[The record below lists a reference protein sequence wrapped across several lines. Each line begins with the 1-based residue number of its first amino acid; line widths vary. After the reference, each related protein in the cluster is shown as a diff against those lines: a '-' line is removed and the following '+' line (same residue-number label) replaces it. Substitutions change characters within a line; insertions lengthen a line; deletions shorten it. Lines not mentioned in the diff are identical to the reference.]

1 MLSVSILAFTIFL
14 YIINYRRKNRQ
25 KHGFLCRVPTNHQV
39 QGWSTAKLL
48 QIICI
53 FAKSFKQYR
62 DMTKEELAQMNEEGG
77 AQQAPLAEDATDET
91 SVDERP
97 NRTAFSKRFSKR
109 HSDIDFEDKEARY
122 AAMNDDADLLG
133 QYEESGKALSKVFDK
148 HKWIA
153 ALAMDMEKNPDDN
166 PFDAMARMG
175 IDVKTLLDD
184 PEGGKKLAEILAKHN
199 EDVAEQ
205 NDATE
210 KVTANMRKS
219 LERLMKLYPDEAQDM
234 WSQIYEI
241 HDKVESGDISDDI
254 WKMLRNANNYDSDIT
269 SAREEAAM
277 QARNEKIQ
285 NKVRSSSTE
294 GIPPSLSSSGAG
306 NKPAKKKN
314 EPKSGF
320 FEGITY

>member
-1 MLSVSILAFTIFL
+1 MAFFAVFQPTTKRKVGARQNFFKLFAFL
-14 YIINYRRKNRQ
+14 
-25 KHGFLCRVPTNHQV
+25 P
-39 QGWSTAKLL
+39 
-48 QIICI
+48 
-53 FAKSFKQYR
+53 KSFKQYYR

-77 AQQAPLAEDATDET
+77 AQQAPPAEAATDEAP
-91 SVDERP
+91 VDERP
-97 NRTAFSKRFSKR
+97 NRTAFSKRFSNR

-133 QYEESGKALSKVFDK
+133 QYEQSGKALSKVFDK
-148 HKWIA
+148 HKWLA

-205 NDATE
+205 NEATE

-219 LERLMKLYPDEAQDM
+219 LERLMKLYPDDAQDM

-254 WKMLRNANNYDSDIT
+254 WKMLHNANNYDSDIS
-269 SAREEAAM
+269 SARDEAAM

-285 NKVRSSSTE
+285 NKVRSSANE

-306 NKPAKKKN
+306 NAPAKKKT
-314 EPKSGF
+314 KKRASSF
-320 FEGITY
+320 FDDIG

>member
-1 MLSVSILAFTIFL
+1 MAFFAMF
-14 YIINYRRKNRQ
+14 Q
-25 KHGFLCRVPTNHQV
+25 P
-39 QGWSTAKLL
+39 TAKRKVGARQNFFKL
-48 QIICI
+48 
-53 FAKSFKQYR
+53 FAFLPKSFKQYYR

-77 AQQAPLAEDATDET
+77 AQQAPPAEAATDET

-97 NRTAFSKRFSKR
+97 NRTAFSKRFSNR

-133 QYEESGKALSKVFDK
+133 RYEESGKALSKVFDK
-148 HKWIA
+148 HKWLA

-166 PFDAMARMG
+166 PFDAMARLG
-175 IDVKTLLDD
+175 IDVKTLFDD

-205 NDATE
+205 NAAADR
-210 KVTANMRKS
+210 VFANMQKS
-219 LERLMKLYPDEAQDM
+219 YERLMNLYPDEVDDM
-234 WSQIYEI
+234 WQQLYEI

-254 WKMLRNANNYDSDIT
+254 WKMLHNANNYDSDIS
-269 SAREEAAM
+269 SARDEAAM

-306 NKPAKKKN
+306 NKPAKKQKR
-314 EPKSGF
+314 ESF
-320 FEGITY
+320 FDDIRSN

>member
-1 MLSVSILAFTIFL
+1 LPLPFSYTLLIIGAKIGKNMAFFAVF
-14 YIINYRRKNRQ
+14 Q
-25 KHGFLCRVPTNHQV
+25 P
-39 QGWSTAKLL
+39 TAKRKVGARQNFFKL
-48 QIICI
+48 
-53 FAKSFKQYR
+53 FAFLPKSFKQYYR

-77 AQQAPLAEDATDET
+77 AQQAPPAEAATDET

-97 NRTAFSKRFSKR
+97 NRTAFSKRFSNR

-133 QYEESGKALSKVFDK
+133 RYEESGKALSKVFDK
-148 HKWIA
+148 HKWLA

-205 NDATE
+205 NEATE

-219 LERLMKLYPDEAQDM
+219 LERLMKLYPDDAQDM

-254 WKMLRNANNYDSDIT
+254 WKMLHNANNYDSDIS
-269 SAREEAAM
+269 SARDEAAM

-285 NKVRSSSTE
+285 NKVRSSANE

-306 NKPAKKKN
+306 NAPAKKKT
-314 EPKSGF
+314 KKRASSF
-320 FEGITY
+320 FDDIG

>member
-1 MLSVSILAFTIFL
+1 MAFFAVFQPTTKRKVGARQNFFKLFAFL
-14 YIINYRRKNRQ
+14 
-25 KHGFLCRVPTNHQV
+25 P
-39 QGWSTAKLL
+39 
-48 QIICI
+48 
-53 FAKSFKQYR
+53 KSLKKYYR

-77 AQQAPLAEDATDET
+77 TQQATPSEAAADET

-133 QYEESGKALSKVFDK
+133 RYEESGKALSKVFDK
-148 HKWIA
+148 HKWLA

-166 PFDAMARMG
+166 PFDAMARLG
-175 IDVKTLLDD
+175 IDVKMLIDD

-205 NDATE
+205 NEATE

-219 LERLMKLYPDEAQDM
+219 LERLMNLYPDEAHDM

-254 WKMLRNANNYDSDIT
+254 WKMLHNANNYDSDIT
-269 SAREEAAM
+269 SARDEAAM

>member
-1 MLSVSILAFTIFL
+1 MAFFAVFQPTTKRKVGARQNFFKLFAFL
-14 YIINYRRKNRQ
+14 
-25 KHGFLCRVPTNHQV
+25 P
-39 QGWSTAKLL
+39 
-48 QIICI
+48 
-53 FAKSFKQYR
+53 KSFKQYR

-77 AQQAPLAEDATDET
+77 AQQAPPAEAATDET

-97 NRTAFSKRFSKR
+97 NRTAFSKRFSNR

-133 QYEESGKALSKVFDK
+133 RYEESGKALSKVFDK
-148 HKWIA
+148 HKWLA

-166 PFDAMARMG
+166 PFDAMARLG

-184 PEGGKKLAEILAKHN
+184 PEGGKKLADILAKHN

-205 NDATE
+205 NAAADR
-210 KVTANMRKS
+210 VFANMQNS
-219 LERLMKLYPDEAQDM
+219 YERLMNLYPDEVDDM
-234 WSQIYEI
+234 WQQLYEI
-241 HDKVESGDISDDI
+241 HDKVVSGDISDDI
-254 WKMLRNANNYDSDIT
+254 WKMLHNANNYDSDIS
-269 SAREEAAM
+269 SARDEAAM

-306 NKPAKKKN
+306 NKPAKKQKR
-314 EPKSGF
+314 ESF
-320 FEGITY
+320 FDDIRSN

>member
-1 MLSVSILAFTIFL
+1 MAFFAVFQPTTKRKVGARQNFFKLFAFL
-14 YIINYRRKNRQ
+14 
-25 KHGFLCRVPTNHQV
+25 P
-39 QGWSTAKLL
+39 
-48 QIICI
+48 
-53 FAKSFKQYR
+53 KSFKQYYR

-77 AQQAPLAEDATDET
+77 AQQAPPAEAATDET
-91 SVDERP
+91 SVDEHP
-97 NRTAFSKRFSKR
+97 NRTAFSKRFSNR

-133 QYEESGKALSKVFDK
+133 QYEQSGKALSKVFDK
-148 HKWIA
+148 HKWLA
-153 ALAMDMEKNPDDN
+153 ALAMDMEQNPDDN
-166 PFDAMARMG
+166 PFDAMARLG

-205 NDATE
+205 NEATE

-219 LERLMKLYPDEAQDM
+219 LERLMELYPDDAQDM

-241 HDKVESGDISDDI
+241 HDKVESGDIPDDI
-254 WKMLRNANNYDSDIT
+254 WKMLHNANNYDSDIS
-269 SAREEAAM
+269 SARDEAAM

-320 FEGITY
+320 FEGLTY

>member
-1 MLSVSILAFTIFL
+1 MSVFLSLPFSYTLLIIGAKIGKNKAFFAVFQPTTKRKVGARQNFFKLFAFL
-14 YIINYRRKNRQ
+14 
-25 KHGFLCRVPTNHQV
+25 P
-39 QGWSTAKLL
+39 
-48 QIICI
+48 
-53 FAKSFKQYR
+53 KSFKQYYR

-77 AQQAPLAEDATDET
+77 AQQTPPAEAATDET

-97 NRTAFSKRFSKR
+97 NRTAFSKRFSSR

-133 QYEESGKALSKVFDK
+133 QYEQSGKALSKVFDK
-148 HKWIA
+148 HKWLA

-166 PFDAMARMG
+166 PFDAMARLG

-205 NDATE
+205 NEATE

-219 LERLMKLYPDEAQDM
+219 LERLMKLYPDDAQDM

-254 WKMLRNANNYDSDIT
+254 WKMLHNANNYDSDIT
-269 SAREEAAM
+269 SARDEAAM

-306 NKPAKKKN
+306 NKPVKKQKR
-314 EPKSGF
+314 ESF
-320 FEGITY
+320 FDDIRSN

>member
-1 MLSVSILAFTIFL
+1 MAFFAVFQPTTKRKVGARQNFFKLFAFL
-14 YIINYRRKNRQ
+14 
-25 KHGFLCRVPTNHQV
+25 P
-39 QGWSTAKLL
+39 
-48 QIICI
+48 
-53 FAKSFKQYR
+53 KSFKQNYR
-62 DMTKEELAQMNEEGG
+62 DMTKEELAQMNEDGG
-77 AQQAPLAEDATDET
+77 AQQAPPAEAATDET

-97 NRTAFSKRFSKR
+97 NRTAFSKRFSNR

-133 QYEESGKALSKVFDK
+133 QYEQSGKALSKVFDK
-148 HKWIA
+148 HKWLA

-166 PFDAMARMG
+166 PFDAMARLG
-175 IDVKTLLDD
+175 IDVKTLIDD

-205 NDATE
+205 NEATE

-219 LERLMKLYPDEAQDM
+219 LERLMKLYPDDAQDM

-254 WKMLRNANNYDSDIT
+254 WKMLHNANNYDSDIT
-269 SAREEAAM
+269 SARDEAAM

-285 NKVRSSSTE
+285 NKVRSSANE

-306 NKPAKKKN
+306 NAPAKKKT
-314 EPKSGF
+314 KKRASSF
-320 FEGITY
+320 FDDIG

>member
-1 MLSVSILAFTIFL
+1 MAFFAVFQPTTKRKVGARQNFFKLFAFL
-14 YIINYRRKNRQ
+14 
-25 KHGFLCRVPTNHQV
+25 P
-39 QGWSTAKLL
+39 
-48 QIICI
+48 
-53 FAKSFKQYR
+53 KSFKQYYR

-77 AQQAPLAEDATDET
+77 AQQAPPAEAATDET

-133 QYEESGKALSKVFDK
+133 RYEESGKALSKVFDK
-148 HKWIA
+148 HKWLA

-166 PFDAMARMG
+166 PFDAMARLG

-205 NDATE
+205 NEATE

-219 LERLMKLYPDEAQDM
+219 RERLSK
-234 WSQIYEI
+234 
-241 HDKVESGDISDDI
+241 
-254 WKMLRNANNYDSDIT
+254 R
-269 SAREEAAM
+269 
-277 QARNEKIQ
+277 
-285 NKVRSSSTE
+285 
-294 GIPPSLSSSGAG
+294 
-306 NKPAKKKN
+306 
-314 EPKSGF
+314 
-320 FEGITY
+320 

>member
-1 MLSVSILAFTIFL
+1 MAFFAVFQPTTKRKVGARQNFFKLFAFL
-14 YIINYRRKNRQ
+14 
-25 KHGFLCRVPTNHQV
+25 P
-39 QGWSTAKLL
+39 
-48 QIICI
+48 
-53 FAKSFKQYR
+53 KSFKQYYR

-77 AQQAPLAEDATDET
+77 AQQAPPAEAATDEAP
-91 SVDERP
+91 VDERP
-97 NRTAFSKRFSKR
+97 NRTAFSKRFSNR

-133 QYEESGKALSKVFDK
+133 RYEESGKALSKVFDK
-148 HKWIA
+148 HKWLA

-205 NDATE
+205 NEATE
-210 KVTANMRKS
+210 KVTDNMRKS
-219 LERLMKLYPDEAQDM
+219 LERLMKLYPDDAQDM

-254 WKMLRNANNYDSDIT
+254 WKMLHNANNYDSDIS
-269 SAREEAAM
+269 SARDEAAM

-285 NKVRSSSTE
+285 NKVRSSANE

-306 NKPAKKKN
+306 NAPAKKKT
-314 EPKSGF
+314 KKRASSF
-320 FEGITY
+320 FDDIG

>member
-1 MLSVSILAFTIFL
+1 MAFFAVFQPTTKRKVGARQNFL
-14 YIINYRRKNRQ
+14 KLFA
-25 KHGFLCRVPTNHQV
+25 FLP
-39 QGWSTAKLL
+39 
-48 QIICI
+48 
-53 FAKSFKQYR
+53 KSFKQYYR

-77 AQQAPLAEDATDET
+77 AQQAPPAEAATDET

-97 NRTAFSKRFSKR
+97 NRTAFSKRFSNR

-133 QYEESGKALSKVFDK
+133 RYEESGKALSKVFDK
-148 HKWIA
+148 HKWLA

-205 NDATE
+205 NEATE

-219 LERLMKLYPDEAQDM
+219 LERLMKLYPDDAQDM

-254 WKMLRNANNYDSDIT
+254 WKMLHNANNYDSDIS
-269 SAREEAAM
+269 SARDEAAM

-285 NKVRSSSTE
+285 NKVRSSANE

-306 NKPAKKKN
+306 NAPAKKKT
-314 EPKSGF
+314 KKRASSF
-320 FEGITY
+320 FDDIG

>member
-1 MLSVSILAFTIFL
+1 
-14 YIINYRRKNRQ
+14 
-25 KHGFLCRVPTNHQV
+25 
-39 QGWSTAKLL
+39 
-48 QIICI
+48 
-53 FAKSFKQYR
+53 
-62 DMTKEELAQMNEEGG
+62 MTKEELAQMNEEGG
-77 AQQAPLAEDATDET
+77 TQQAPPAEAATDEAP
-91 SVDERP
+91 VEDRP
-97 NRTAFSKRFSKR
+97 NRKAFSDRFKKR
-109 HSDIDFEDKEARY
+109 HAGIDFEDKEARY

-148 HKWIA
+148 HKWLA
-153 ALAMDMEKNPDDN
+153 ALAMDMEKNPEDN
-166 PFDAMARMG
+166 PFDAMARLG

-205 NDATE
+205 NEATE

-219 LERLMKLYPDEAQDM
+219 LERLMKLYPDDAQDM

-254 WKMLRNANNYDSDIT
+254 WKMLHNANNYDSDIT
-269 SAREEAAM
+269 SARDEAAM

-285 NKVRSSSTE
+285 NKVRSSANE

-306 NKPAKKKN
+306 NAPAKKKT
-314 EPKSGF
+314 KKRASSF
-320 FEGITY
+320 FDDIG

>member
-25 KHGFLCRVPTNHQV
+25 KHVFLCRVPTNHQA

-53 FAKSFKQYR
+53 FAEKFQQYR
-62 DMTKEELAQMNEEGG
+62 NMTKEELAQMNEEGG
-77 AQQAPLAEDATDET
+77 AQQAPPAEAATDET
-91 SVDERP
+91 SVDERH

-148 HKWIA
+148 HKWLA

-166 PFDAMARMG
+166 PFDAMARLG

-254 WKMLRNANNYDSDIT
+254 WKMLHNANNYDSDIT
-269 SAREEAAM
+269 SARDEAAM

>member
-1 MLSVSILAFTIFL
+1 MAFFAVFQPTTK
-14 YIINYRRKNRQ
+14 RKVGARQ
-25 KHGFLCRVPTNHQV
+25 NFF
-39 QGWSTAKLL
+39 KL
-48 QIICI
+48 
-53 FAKSFKQYR
+53 FALLPKSFKQYYR
-62 DMTKEELAQMNEEGG
+62 DMTKKELAQMNEEGG
-77 AQQAPLAEDATDET
+77 AQQTPPAEAATDET

-97 NRTAFSKRFSKR
+97 NRTAFSKRFSNR

-133 QYEESGKALSKVFDK
+133 QYEQSGKALSKVFDK
-148 HKWIA
+148 HKWLA

-166 PFDAMARMG
+166 PFDAMARLG

-205 NDATE
+205 NEATE

-219 LERLMKLYPDEAQDM
+219 LERLMKLYPDDAQDM

-254 WKMLRNANNYDSDIT
+254 WKMLHNANNYDSDIS
-269 SAREEAAM
+269 SARDEAAM

-285 NKVRSSSTE
+285 NKVRSSANE

-306 NKPAKKKN
+306 NAPAKKKT
-314 EPKSGF
+314 KKRTSSF
-320 FEGITY
+320 FDDIG

>member
-1 MLSVSILAFTIFL
+1 MSVFLPLPFSYTLLIIGAKIGKNTAFFAVF
-14 YIINYRRKNRQ
+14 Q
-25 KHGFLCRVPTNHQV
+25 P
-39 QGWSTAKLL
+39 TAKRKVGARQNFFKL
-48 QIICI
+48 
-53 FAKSFKQYR
+53 FAFLPKSFKQYYR

-77 AQQAPLAEDATDET
+77 AQQAPPAEAATDET

-97 NRTAFSKRFSKR
+97 NRTAFSKRFSNR

-133 QYEESGKALSKVFDK
+133 RYEESGKALSKVFDK
-148 HKWIA
+148 HKWLA

-166 PFDAMARMG
+166 PFDAMARLG

-205 NDATE
+205 NEATE

-219 LERLMKLYPDEAQDM
+219 LERLMKLYPDDAQDM

-254 WKMLRNANNYDSDIT
+254 WKMLHNANNYDSDIS
-269 SAREEAAM
+269 SARDEAAM

-306 NKPAKKKN
+306 NKPAKKQKR
-314 EPKSGF
+314 ESF
-320 FEGITY
+320 FDDIRSN

>member
-1 MLSVSILAFTIFL
+1 MAFFAVFQPTTKRKVGARQNFFKLFAFL
-14 YIINYRRKNRQ
+14 
-25 KHGFLCRVPTNHQV
+25 P
-39 QGWSTAKLL
+39 
-48 QIICI
+48 
-53 FAKSFKQYR
+53 KSFKQYR

-77 AQQAPLAEDATDET
+77 AQQAPPAEAATGET

-97 NRTAFSKRFSKR
+97 NRTAFSKRFSSR

-133 QYEESGKALSKVFDK
+133 QYEQSGKALSKVFDK
-148 HKWIA
+148 HKWLA

-166 PFDAMARMG
+166 PFDAMARLG
-175 IDVKTLLDD
+175 IDVKTLFDD

-205 NDATE
+205 NAAADR
-210 KVTANMRKS
+210 VFANMQKS
-219 LERLMKLYPDEAQDM
+219 YERLMNLFPDEVDDM
-234 WSQIYEI
+234 WQQLYEI

-254 WKMLRNANNYDSDIT
+254 WKMLHNANNYDSDIS
-269 SAREEAAM
+269 SARDEAAM

-285 NKVRSSSTE
+285 NKVRSSANE

>member
-1 MLSVSILAFTIFL
+1 LPLPFSYTLLIIGAKIGKNMAFFAVF
-14 YIINYRRKNRQ
+14 Q
-25 KHGFLCRVPTNHQV
+25 P
-39 QGWSTAKLL
+39 TAKRKVGARQNFFKL
-48 QIICI
+48 
-53 FAKSFKQYR
+53 FAFLPKSFKQYYR

-77 AQQAPLAEDATDET
+77 AQQAPPAEAATDET

-97 NRTAFSKRFSKR
+97 NRTAFSKRFSNR

-133 QYEESGKALSKVFDK
+133 RYEESGKALSKVFDK
-148 HKWIA
+148 HKWLA

-205 NDATE
+205 NEATE

-219 LERLMKLYPDEAQDM
+219 LERLMKLYPDDAQDM

-254 WKMLRNANNYDSDIT
+254 WKMLHNANNYDSDIS
-269 SAREEAAM
+269 SARDEAAM

-306 NKPAKKKN
+306 NKPAKKQKR
-314 EPKSGF
+314 ESF
-320 FEGITY
+320 FDDIRSN

>member
-25 KHGFLCRVPTNHQV
+25 KHGFLCRVPTNHQA

-53 FAKSFKQYR
+53 FAEKFQYYR

-77 AQQAPLAEDATDET
+77 AQQAPSAEASTDET

-133 QYEESGKALSKVFDK
+133 RYEESGKALSKVFDK
-148 HKWIA
+148 HKWLA

-166 PFDAMARMG
+166 PFDAMARLG

-205 NDATE
+205 NEATE

-219 LERLMKLYPDEAQDM
+219 LERLMNLYPDEAQDM

-254 WKMLRNANNYDSDIT
+254 WKMLHNANNYDSDIT
-269 SAREEAAM
+269 SARDEAAM

-306 NKPAKKKN
+306 NKPAKKQKR
-314 EPKSGF
+314 ESF
-320 FEGITY
+320 FDDIRSN

>member
-1 MLSVSILAFTIFL
+1 VSVFLPLPFSYTLLIIGAKIGKNMAFFAVF
-14 YIINYRRKNRQ
+14 Q
-25 KHGFLCRVPTNHQV
+25 P
-39 QGWSTAKLL
+39 TAKRKVGARQNFFKL
-48 QIICI
+48 
-53 FAKSFKQYR
+53 FAFLPKSFKQYYR

-77 AQQAPLAEDATDET
+77 AQQAPPAEAATDET

-97 NRTAFSKRFSKR
+97 NRTAFSKRFSNR

-133 QYEESGKALSKVFDK
+133 RYEESGKALSKVFDK
-148 HKWIA
+148 HKWLA

-205 NDATE
+205 NEATE

-219 LERLMKLYPDEAQDM
+219 LERLMKLYPDDAQDM

-254 WKMLRNANNYDSDIT
+254 WKMLHNANNYDSDIS
-269 SAREEAAM
+269 SARDEAAM

-306 NKPAKKKN
+306 NKPAKKQKR
-314 EPKSGF
+314 ESF
-320 FEGITY
+320 FDDIRSN

>member
-25 KHGFLCRVPTNHQV
+25 KHGFLCRVPTNHQA

-53 FAKSFKQYR
+53 FAEKFQQYR
-62 DMTKEELAQMNEEGG
+62 NMTKEELAQMNEESG
-77 AQQAPLAEDATDET
+77 AQQAPPAEDATDET

-133 QYEESGKALSKVFDK
+133 QYEESGKALSKVFNK
-148 HKWIA
+148 HKWLA

-166 PFDAMARMG
+166 PFDAMARLG

-205 NDATE
+205 NEATE

-254 WKMLRNANNYDSDIT
+254 WKMLHNANNYDSDIT
-269 SAREEAAM
+269 SARDEAAM

-306 NKPAKKKN
+306 NKPAKKQKR
-314 EPKSGF
+314 ESF
-320 FEGITY
+320 FDDIRSN

>member
-1 MLSVSILAFTIFL
+1 MASFAVF
-14 YIINYRRKNRQ
+14 Q
-25 KHGFLCRVPTNHQV
+25 P
-39 QGWSTAKLL
+39 TAKRKVGARQNFFKL
-48 QIICI
+48 
-53 FAKSFKQYR
+53 FAFLPKSFKQYYR

-77 AQQAPLAEDATDET
+77 AQQAPPAEAATDET

-97 NRTAFSKRFSKR
+97 NRTAFSKRFSNR
-109 HSDIDFEDKEARY
+109 HSEIDFEDKEARY

-133 QYEESGKALSKVFDK
+133 RYEESGKALSKVFDK
-148 HKWIA
+148 HKWLA

-205 NDATE
+205 NEATE

-219 LERLMKLYPDEAQDM
+219 LERLMKLYPDDAQDM

-254 WKMLRNANNYDSDIT
+254 WKMLHNANNYDSDIS
-269 SAREEAAM
+269 SARDEAAM

-306 NKPAKKKN
+306 NKPAKKQKR
-314 EPKSGF
+314 ESF
-320 FEGITY
+320 FDDIRSN

>member
-1 MLSVSILAFTIFL
+1 MAFFAVFQPTTKRKVGARQNFFKLFAFL
-14 YIINYRRKNRQ
+14 
-25 KHGFLCRVPTNHQV
+25 P
-39 QGWSTAKLL
+39 
-48 QIICI
+48 
-53 FAKSFKQYR
+53 KSYKQYYR
-62 DMTKEELAQMNEEGG
+62 NMTKEELAQMNEEGG
-77 AQQAPLAEDATDET
+77 AQQAQPAEAATDET

-97 NRTAFSKRFSKR
+97 NRTAFSKRFSNR

-133 QYEESGKALSKVFDK
+133 QYEQSGKALSKVFDK
-148 HKWIA
+148 HKWLA

-205 NDATE
+205 NEATE

-219 LERLMKLYPDEAQDM
+219 LERLMKLYPDDAQDM

-254 WKMLRNANNYDSDIT
+254 WKMLHNANNYDSDIT
-269 SAREEAAM
+269 SARDEAAM

-285 NKVRSSSTE
+285 NKVRSSANE

-306 NKPAKKKN
+306 NAPAKKKT
-314 EPKSGF
+314 KKRASSF
-320 FEGITY
+320 FDDIG

>member
-1 MLSVSILAFTIFL
+1 MAFFAVFQPTTKRKVGARQNFFKLFAFL
-14 YIINYRRKNRQ
+14 
-25 KHGFLCRVPTNHQV
+25 P
-39 QGWSTAKLL
+39 
-48 QIICI
+48 
-53 FAKSFKQYR
+53 KSFKQYR

-77 AQQAPLAEDATDET
+77 TQQAPPDEAATEEAPVED
-91 SVDERP
+91 RP
-97 NRTAFSKRFSKR
+97 NRKAFSDRFKKR
-109 HSDIDFEDKEARY
+109 HADIDFEDKESRY
-122 AAMNDDADLLG
+122 AAMNDDADLLER
-133 QYEESGKALSKVFDK
+133 YEESGKALSKVFDK
-148 HKWIA
+148 HKWLA

-166 PFDAMARMG
+166 PFDAMGRLG

-205 NDATE
+205 NAAADRNF
-210 KVTANMRKS
+210 ANMQKS
-219 LERLMKLYPDEAQDM
+219 YERLMNLYPDEVNDM
-234 WSQIYEI
+234 WQQLYEI

-254 WKMLRNANNYDSDIT
+254 WKMLHNANNYDSDIT
-269 SAREEAAM
+269 SARDEAAM

-285 NKVRSSSTE
+285 NKVRSSANE

-306 NKPAKKKN
+306 NKPVKKKN

>member
-1 MLSVSILAFTIFL
+1 VSVFLPLPFSYTLLIIGAKIGKNMAFFAVFQPTTKRKVGARQNFFKLFAFL
-14 YIINYRRKNRQ
+14 
-25 KHGFLCRVPTNHQV
+25 P
-39 QGWSTAKLL
+39 
-48 QIICI
+48 
-53 FAKSFKQYR
+53 KSFKQYYR

-77 AQQAPLAEDATDET
+77 AQQTPPAEAATDET

-97 NRTAFSKRFSKR
+97 NRTAFSKRFSNR

-133 QYEESGKALSKVFDK
+133 QYEQSGKALSKVFDK
-148 HKWIA
+148 HKWLA

-166 PFDAMARMG
+166 PFDAMARLG

-205 NDATE
+205 NEATE

-219 LERLMKLYPDEAQDM
+219 LERLMKLYPDDAQDM

-254 WKMLRNANNYDSDIT
+254 WKMLHNANNYDSDIT
-269 SAREEAAM
+269 SARDEAAM

-294 GIPPSLSSSGAG
+294 GIPPSLSSSGSG

-314 EPKSGF
+314 AAPKSGF

>member
-1 MLSVSILAFTIFL
+1 MAFFAVF
-14 YIINYRRKNRQ
+14 Q
-25 KHGFLCRVPTNHQV
+25 P
-39 QGWSTAKLL
+39 TAKRKVGARQNFFNL
-48 QIICI
+48 
-53 FAKSFKQYR
+53 FAFLPKSFKQYYR

-77 AQQAPLAEDATDET
+77 AQQTPPAEAATDET

-97 NRTAFSKRFSKR
+97 NRTAFSKRFSNR

-133 QYEESGKALSKVFDK
+133 QYEQSGKALSKVFDK
-148 HKWIA
+148 HKWLA

-166 PFDAMARMG
+166 PFDAMARLG
-175 IDVKTLLDD
+175 IDVKALLDD

-205 NDATE
+205 NEATE

-219 LERLMKLYPDEAQDM
+219 LERLMKLYPDDAQDM

-254 WKMLRNANNYDSDIT
+254 WKMLHNANNYDSDIT
-269 SAREEAAM
+269 SARDEAAM

-285 NKVRSSSTE
+285 NKVRSSANE

-306 NKPAKKKN
+306 NAPAKKKT
-314 EPKSGF
+314 KKRASSF
-320 FEGITY
+320 FDDIG

>member
-1 MLSVSILAFTIFL
+1 MAFFAVF
-14 YIINYRRKNRQ
+14 Q
-25 KHGFLCRVPTNHQV
+25 P
-39 QGWSTAKLL
+39 TAKRKVGARQNFFKL
-48 QIICI
+48 
-53 FAKSFKQYR
+53 FAFLPKSFKQYYR

-77 AQQAPLAEDATDET
+77 AQQAPPAEAATDET

-97 NRTAFSKRFSKR
+97 NRTAFSKRFSNR

-133 QYEESGKALSKVFDK
+133 RYEESGKALSKVFDK
-148 HKWIA
+148 HKWLA

-205 NDATE
+205 NEATE

-219 LERLMKLYPDEAQDM
+219 LERLMKLYPEDAQDM

-254 WKMLRNANNYDSDIT
+254 WKMLHNANNYDSDIS
-269 SAREEAAM
+269 SARDEAAM

-285 NKVRSSSTE
+285 NKVRSSANE

-306 NKPAKKKN
+306 NAPAKKKT
-314 EPKSGF
+314 KKRASSF
-320 FEGITY
+320 FDDIG

>member
-1 MLSVSILAFTIFL
+1 MSVFLPLPFSYTLLIIGAKIGKNTAFFAVF
-14 YIINYRRKNRQ
+14 Q
-25 KHGFLCRVPTNHQV
+25 P
-39 QGWSTAKLL
+39 TAKRKVGARQNFFKL
-48 QIICI
+48 
-53 FAKSFKQYR
+53 FAFLPKSFKQYYR

-77 AQQAPLAEDATDET
+77 AQQAPPAEAATDET

-97 NRTAFSKRFSKR
+97 NRTAFSKRFSNR

-122 AAMNDDADLLG
+122 AAMNDDADLLRR
-133 QYEESGKALSKVFDK
+133 YEESGKALSKVFDK
-148 HKWIA
+148 HKWLA

-205 NDATE
+205 NEATE

-219 LERLMKLYPDEAQDM
+219 LERLMKLYPDDAQDM

-254 WKMLRNANNYDSDIT
+254 WKMLHNANNYDSDIS
-269 SAREEAAM
+269 SARDEAAM

-306 NKPAKKKN
+306 NKPAKKQKR
-314 EPKSGF
+314 ESF
-320 FEGITY
+320 FDDIRSN

>member
-1 MLSVSILAFTIFL
+1 MAFFAVFQPTTKRKVGARQNFFKLFAFL
-14 YIINYRRKNRQ
+14 
-25 KHGFLCRVPTNHQV
+25 P
-39 QGWSTAKLL
+39 
-48 QIICI
+48 
-53 FAKSFKQYR
+53 KSFKQYYR

-77 AQQAPLAEDATDET
+77 AQQAPPAEAATDEAP
-91 SVDERP
+91 VDERP
-97 NRTAFSKRFSKR
+97 NRTAFSKRFSNR
-109 HSDIDFEDKEARY
+109 HSEIDFEDKEARY

-133 QYEESGKALSKVFDK
+133 RYEESGKALSKVFDK
-148 HKWIA
+148 HKWLA

-205 NDATE
+205 NEATE
-210 KVTANMRKS
+210 KVTDNMRKS
-219 LERLMKLYPDEAQDM
+219 LERLMKLYPDDAQDM

-254 WKMLRNANNYDSDIT
+254 WKMLHNANNYDSDIS
-269 SAREEAAM
+269 SARDEAAM

-285 NKVRSSSTE
+285 NKVRSSANE

-306 NKPAKKKN
+306 NAPAKKKT
-314 EPKSGF
+314 KKRASSF
-320 FEGITY
+320 FDDIG